1 MDTKHHSRHIP
12 QWKKDEVEHLK
23 NKITSYPVVGIVSMR
38 DIPSKQLQAI
48 RKNLRGVAELKMS
61 RNTFIDRTLDN
72 FEDNMIQLKD
82 YVSTQTAV
90 IFTKKNPFALY
101 KMLEASK
108 SPAPIKGGNIAPSDI
123 IVERGPTSFPPGP
136 IVGDL
141 QNAGIPAA
149 IESGKVVVRETKTVA
164 KEGDK
169 VSNKLATMLSRLEI
183 YPLTIGLDMKAAY
196 ENELIFK
203 PEDLAIDEQEYA
215 DNLVQ
220 AAQFAFNLSVNT
232 AYPTKTTIEAILINA
247 ASESRNLAINCEI
260 IMPETIGT
268 LLAKAYSQ
276 MVSLSDKM
284 TGKDVNSTAEVAEKP
299 TVSESAEPQTEEKE
313 EEKKEEETAA
323 GLGSLFE

>member
-1 MDTKHHSRHIP
+1 MDMKRHSKHIP

-38 DIPSKQLQAI
+38 DIPAKQLQAI
-48 RKNLRGVAELKMS
+48 RRSLRGVAELKMS

-108 SPAPIKGGNIAPSDI
+108 SPAPIKGGNVAPSNI
-123 IVERGPTSFPPGP
+123 IVEKGPTSFPPGP

-149 IESGKVVVRETKTVA
+149 IESGKVVIRETKTVA
-164 KEGDK
+164 KEGDT

-215 DNLVQ
+215 DNLLQ

-232 AYPTKTTIEAILINA
+232 AYPTKTTIESILINA
-247 ASESRNLAINCEI
+247 ASQSRNLAINCEI
-260 IMPETIGT
+260 IMPETMGT
-268 LLAKAYSQ
+268 LLTKAYSQ
-276 MVSLSDKM
+276 MLSLSGKLM
-284 TGKDVNSTAEVAEKP
+284 EKDVDSTAEIDRKT
-299 TVSESAEPQTEEKE
+299 TVSESAKQE
-313 EEKKEEETAA
+313 EEKQEEEAA
-323 GLGSLFE
+323 A